1 MDSPRD
7 ESTTEENL
15 VMVLMNSIVIYF
27 VYIWDEN
34 LIEISVPNLYKVNQC
49 HKMGEKSVY
58 TKISPKMGDGMG

>member
-34 LIEISVPNLYKVNQC
+34 LIEISVP
-49 HKMGEKSVY
+49 
-58 TKISPKMGDGMG
+58 KMGDGMG